1 MAHKYGTGAEL
12 SFHMVI
18 YPDFV
23 KLITLGLCL
32 YNRGECG
39 DSACWAEVLPP
50 DECNV
55 YAGAAI

>member
-12 SFHMVI
+12 SFHMMI

-23 KLITLGLCL
+23 KLIPLVMSIKP
-32 YNRGECG
+32 GECG

-50 DECNV
+50 KECIV
-55 YAGAAI
+55 CAGAAI

>member
-12 SFHMVI
+12 SFHMMM

-32 YNRGECG
+32 
-39 DSACWAEVLPP
+39 
-50 DECNV
+50 
-55 YAGAAI
+55 